1 MDEQFK
7 FEQNAGKVAIVTGA
21 SEGIGKTVSLALLES
36 GLRVVLVSR
45 NIEKL
50 KLAVES
56 HTRFSDS
63 FWLYPADL
71 TDSEQVNQL
80 VKEVE
85 LKEGKIDVLVNNLG
99 HGIRRELIDTT
110 DGEWQ
115 SIVNINLTS
124 SFFTCRSVLTGMRS
138 RKSGNIINIAS
149 RAGRRGEGEF
159 AAYCAMKHG
168 LIGLTR
174 ALADSE
180 DKFGIRVNAICPG
193 PVATER
199 MLEKNAKSSGADWI
213 TPQDVARAVQF
224 LLSPAAAQMNGQ
236 CLDLFSR

>member
-1 MDEQFK
+1 MEEQSEH
-7 FEQNAGKVAIVTGA
+7 EQTAGKVAIVTGS
-21 SEGIGKTVSLALLES
+21 SEGIGKTISLTLLET
-36 GLRVVLVSR
+36 GFRVVLVSR
-45 NIEKL
+45 NIQKL
-50 KLAVES
+50 EQAVHM
-56 HTRFSDS
+56 HTRFSES

-85 LKEGKIDVLVNNLG
+85 LRESKIDVLVNNLG

-115 SIVNINLTS
+115 SLVNINLTS
-124 SFFTCRSVLTGMRS
+124 SFYTCRAVLPGMRS
-138 RKSGNIINIAS
+138 RKSGHIINIAS

-159 AAYCAMKHG
+159 AAYCALKHG

-180 DKFGIRVNAICPG
+180 NKFGVQVNAICPG
-193 PVATER
+193 AVATER
-199 MLEKNAKSSGADWI
+199 MLEKNAKSSDADLI
-213 TPQDVARAVQF
+213 APQEVARAVLF
-224 LLSPAAAQMNGQ
+224 LLSPAAAHMNGQ

>member
-1 MDEQFK
+1 MDEKSQLK
-7 FEQNAGKVAIVTGA
+7 QNAEKVAIVTGA
-21 SEGIGKTVSLALLES
+21 SEGIGKAISLALLET
-36 GLRVVLVSR
+36 GFRVILVSR

-50 KLAVES
+50 KQAVRL
-56 HTRFSDS
+56 HTRFSES

-71 TDSEQVNQL
+71 TDAEQVNKL
-80 VKEVE
+80 VKEIE

-115 SIVNINLTS
+115 TLVNINLTS
-124 SFFTCRSVLTGMRS
+124 SFYTCRAVLPGMRS
-138 RKSGNIINIAS
+138 GKSGHIINIAS
-149 RAGRRGEGEF
+149 RAGTRGEGEF
-159 AAYCAMKHG
+159 AAYCALKHG

-180 DKFGIRVNAICPG
+180 NDYGIRVNAICPG

-199 MLEKNAKSSGADWI
+199 MLEKYSDSSDTDWI
-213 TPQDVARAVQF
+213 APQEVAQAVLF
-224 LLSPAAAQMNGQ
+224 LLSPAAAHMNGQ
-236 CLDLFSR
+236 CLDLFSQ